1 MVKVALADWH
11 IVQYIMG
18 LRMMEIEI
26 DRKETRNGKKK
37 ILLKH
42 MNLCFVRSPINLSK
56 KKEKKR
62 SPISATCATKASK
75 PNQYLHSSPSCVS
88 TIKCN
93 LQV

>member
-1 MVKVALADWH
+1 
-11 IVQYIMG
+11 
-18 LRMMEIEI
+18 MEIEI
-26 DRKETRNGKKK
+26 DRKETRNGKKKK

-75 PNQYLHSSPSCVS
+75 PNQYLLFTFKSNPC
-88 TIKCN
+88 IKCN

>member
-56 KKEKKR
+56 KRKEKK
-62 SPISATCATKASK
+62 S
-75 PNQYLHSSPSCVS
+75 N
-88 TIKCN
+88 KCN
-93 LQV
+93 MCNQGK